1 VWRFYDYSSKQDL
14 GFRAGT
20 KGVYP
25 IKSIRSTYN
34 ASMKTKPLF
43 LSGGK
48 KSEGVVIAFSV
59 ILSLFIAACQDGRVS
74 NQSAFPKS
82 SEQRRVTSP
91 NGRFDAVLVT
101 DLYGPAAGGGV
112 DSNVYIVA
120 KGAPVYAKAGK
131 EVFRADPMTGGDL
144 VWRRD
149 HLLEIHYDIA
159 YIHTFRNVWGL
170 YEIENVGSTGE
181 RDYEVEIR
189 LMPASDSS
197 ALKPDGSF
205 RHPGYE

>member
-1 VWRFYDYSSKQDL
+1 ML
-14 GFRAGT
+14 
-20 KGVYP
+20 
-25 IKSIRSTYN
+25 
-34 ASMKTKPLF
+34 SMRTKPLF
-43 LSGGK
+43 LPAGK
-48 KSEGVVIAFSV
+48 KAERVVIAFSAV
-59 ILSLFIAACQDGRVS
+59 LSVFIAACQDGPLS
-74 NQSAFPKS
+74 KQNTFSKS

-91 NGRFDAVLVT
+91 NGRFDAVLIT

-112 DSNVYIVA
+112 DSNVYIVT
-120 KGAPVYAKAGK
+120 KGAPVDAKAGT
-131 EVFRADPMTGGDL
+131 EVFSADPMTGGDL

-159 YIHTFRNVWGL
+159 NIHKFRNVWGL

-189 LMPASDSS
+189 LVPASDSS